1 MNQHERTAFFNFL
14 ETAVRQTDP
23 EIAAA
28 LNNERHRENGNDAN
42 NHQQLNE
49 RES

>member
-23 EIAAA
+23 RSRPPSTTSATA
-28 LNNERHRENGNDAN
+28 RMRGW
-42 NHQQLNE
+42 
-49 RES
+49 S